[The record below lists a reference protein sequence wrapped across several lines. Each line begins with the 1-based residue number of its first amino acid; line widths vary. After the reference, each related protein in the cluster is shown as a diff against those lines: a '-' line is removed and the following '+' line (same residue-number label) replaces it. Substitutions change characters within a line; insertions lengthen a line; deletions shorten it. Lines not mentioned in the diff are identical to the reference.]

1 MLLVLSRC
9 FLNKEL
15 LQNFRGEANDIMK
28 KQLVIIGI
36 IVLLVSVGL
45 SGCSTPEQT
54 TGPNPEDLII
64 GTWYYDAEGT
74 KVNFIFYENH
84 SMCVSYGGQSI
95 WTEYEIT
102 KDSLTF
108 INLTDEQTAPGKY
121 SFSDNNNTL
130 TIITDFSSTIILTRQ
145 QEMKL

>member
-1 MLLVLSRC
+1 
-9 FLNKEL
+9 
-15 LQNFRGEANDIMK
+15 MK

-36 IVLLVSVGL
+36 IAILVTAGL
-45 SGCSTPEQT
+45 SGCNTSKQEQT
-54 TGPNPEDLII
+54 IGPNPGDLII

-102 KDSLTF
+102 EDSLTF
-108 INLTDEQTAPGKY
+108 INPTDGQKAPGEY
-121 SFSDNNNTL
+121 SFSNNDNTL
-130 TIITDFSSTIILTRQ
+130 TIITDFNSTLILTRQ
-145 QEMKL
+145 